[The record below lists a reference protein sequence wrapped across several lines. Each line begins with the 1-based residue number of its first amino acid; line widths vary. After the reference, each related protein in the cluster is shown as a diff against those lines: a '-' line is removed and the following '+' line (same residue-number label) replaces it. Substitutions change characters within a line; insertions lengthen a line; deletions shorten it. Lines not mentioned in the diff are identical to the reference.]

1 MHARLEDIQRQW
13 EEGLRRKSREKESK
27 ASKKKAGK
35 VPSEGAVFK
44 EAAGVLTAKDLNA
57 VSLVMGSKVDGKVSS
72 SPT

>member
-1 MHARLEDIQRQW
+1 MHARLEEIQRQW
-13 EEGLRRKSREKESK
+13 EEGLRRKSRDKE
-27 ASKKKAGK
+27 KAGK
-35 VPSEGAVFK
+35 VPGEGAVFK